1 MGRSRPF
8 QKINQRT
15 ETEES
20 AIGRSDGETSPF
32 GGQSVQRIEV
42 LRSRAGLLKGRDRYL
57 MEMYLDNANTFR
69 QMARLSGVNEANVA
83 RRIHKLV
90 RRLLDGQFITC
101 LRASTNLTDAEKEMA
116 RAYLVE
122 GTPMREI
129 AKKYGTS
136 YYAVRTLIKKIQERT
151 RV

>member
-1 MGRSRPF
+1 M
-8 QKINQRT
+8 
-15 ETEES
+15 EES

-42 LRSRAGLLKGRDRYL
+42 LRGRVGLLRGRDRYL
-57 MEMYLDNANTFR
+57 MEMYLENATTFR
-69 QMARLSGVNEANVA
+69 QMARVAGVNEANVA

-90 RRLLDGQFITC
+90 RRLLDGQYITC
-101 LRASTNLTDAEKEMA
+101 LRASTAFTEEEKEMA
-116 RAYLVE
+116 RAYLVD

-129 AKKYGTS
+129 AKKNGTS
-136 YYAVRTLIKKIQERT
+136 YYAVRTLMKKIQERT

>member
-1 MGRSRPF
+1 MSRSRPF

-15 ETEES
+15 VTQEQPE
-20 AIGRSDGETSPF
+20 
-32 GGQSVQRIEV
+32 QRIEL
-42 LRSRAGLLKGRDRYL
+42 LRNRVGLLKGRDRYL
-57 MEMYLDNANTFR
+57 MEMYLENANTFR
-69 QMARLSGVNEANVA
+69 QMARVSGVNEANVA

-90 RRLLDGQFITC
+90 RRLLDGQYITC

-122 GTPMREI
+122 GTPMRKI
-129 AKKYGTS
+129 ARRNGVS